1 MSRFSK
7 LLLIT
12 VAAGAVSFGAYFS
25 WSVAPVRAMECAHDP
40 GMEWLRR
47 EYHLDDNQ
55 FNVIGKLQADYVPRC
70 REMCAHVAAGRAKVR
85 ELSHGDGRMTPALGA
100 ALHDEALLEAE
111 CRSAMF
117 AHVHA
122 IAAVMNPADGRRY
135 LETMARDI
143 TATP

>member
-7 LLLIT
+7 LLLVAI
-12 VAAGAVSFGAYFS
+12 AAGAVSFGAYFA
-25 WSVAPVRAMECAHDP
+25 WSVAPVRAMACAHDP

-55 FNVIGKLQADYVPRC
+55 FNVISKLQADYAPRC
-70 REMCAHVAAGRAKVR
+70 KEMCGHVAAGRAKVLK
-85 ELSHGDGRMTPALGA
+85 LSHDDGRMTPVLDA
-100 ALHDEALLEAE
+100 ALRDEALLEAE
-111 CRSAMF
+111 CRSEMF
-117 AHVHA
+117 THIYA